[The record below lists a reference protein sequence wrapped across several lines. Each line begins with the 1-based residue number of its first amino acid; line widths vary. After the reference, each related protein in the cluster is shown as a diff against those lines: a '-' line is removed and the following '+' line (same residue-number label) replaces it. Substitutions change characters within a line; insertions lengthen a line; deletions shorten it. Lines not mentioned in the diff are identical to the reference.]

1 MIIVDGIKITAD
13 EGITSDEIEDTV
25 QHEKNLWRA
34 DGNQIA
40 TIELKL
46 DGDKIV
52 LAAIEKSPVKRVRS
66 ITGYLS
72 NIESFNDAKQAECR
86 DRVSHETL

>member
-13 EGITSDEIEDTV
+13 EGITSDEIEDIV
-25 QHEKNLWRA
+25 RHEKNLWRA
-34 DGNQIA
+34 DGKQIA
-40 TIELKL
+40 TIDLKL
-46 DGDKIV
+46 DGDEIV
-52 LAAIEKSPVKRVRS
+52 LTVVEKSPVKRVRH

-72 NIESFNDAKQAECR
+72 NIESFNDAKQAECQ

>member
-13 EGITSDEIEDTV
+13 EGITSDEIEDIV

-34 DGNQIA
+34 DGKQIA

-46 DGDKIV
+46 DGV
-52 LAAIEKSPVKRVRS
+52 LAAIEKSPVKRVRR

-72 NIESFNDAKQAECR
+72 NIESFNDAK
-86 DRVSHETL
+86 

>member
-13 EGITSDEIEDTV
+13 EGITSDEIEDIV
-25 QHEKNLWRA
+25 RHEKNLWRA
-34 DGNQIA
+34 DGKQIA

-46 DGDKIV
+46 DGDKTV
-52 LAAIEKSPVKRVRS
+52 LIAVEKSPVKRVRR
-66 ITGYLS
+66 ITGDLS
-72 NIESFNDAKQAECR
+72 NIESFNDAKQAECQ